1 VSNGI
6 VSGLDWFP
14 TLLAAAGDTDVKE
27 RLLTGWQT
35 GGQTYKVHLDG
46 FNQLDMWKGASKVSA
61 RKAYFYYDE
70 TELTAIRVNNWKMH
84 IGVKKEGSWFNDKT
98 YPSVPYLFHL
108 RMDPMEKMDPESHEW
123 GYIGRKFFANKLWAP
138 TAGTPFIAE
147 HLASL
152 KAYPPRQAADTLSM
166 HKALEAAMAKLDNP
180 AASSN

>member
-1 VSNGI
+1 
-6 VSGLDWFP
+6 
-14 TLLAAAGDTDVKE
+14 
-27 RLLTGWQT
+27 
-35 GGQTYKVHLDG
+35 
-46 FNQLDMWKGASKVSA
+46 MWKGASKVSA
-61 RKAYFYYDE
+61 RRAYFYYDE

-108 RMDPMEKMDPESHEW
+108 RMYPMEKMDPESHEW